1 MTRVLGSYGMGA
13 DSTAVV
19 LRWIDRP
26 ELAPCPLAGLTLVT
40 AMTGDEWPVT
50 GYLVTEHIVPR
61 LAEHGIRYV
70 QLARAGPRQSDG
82 VVVLDDSRAPEV
94 VHLGGA
100 YTLSQEMLAA
110 GTVPQYGGCR
120 RCSLKAKG
128 WVIDTWASA
137 DLGGEPYLHV
147 MGYEAGEAGR
157 IVKDRRYDTAQRTGV
172 YPLQEWG
179 WTRADCES
187 YIHDVTGVWWPKSAC
202 TYCLAGETEIV
213 TRQGVRPIRD
223 LAGGTHELL
232 VPRVGTH
239 GGLAHRG
246 SFRPVQ
252 VRLFGQQQ
260 LYRVQL
266 RRSRSTKTVLA
277 TAEHRW
283 ILAPVPGTQ
292 WTLPSD
298 LERTTSSLRPG
309 DRLKPLQAAVP
320 TRAKLAAF
328 AVAQGFVYGDGSRL
342 AARNAPAA
350 LCVYD
355 NGKDEA
361 LLPYFLTCEPQR
373 TGRGWEVYGLPR
385 TWKDLPGLAESRTFL
400 LSWLAGYFA
409 ADGTVSRAGVA
420 TLYSADR
427 SAIEFARD
435 VAAVCGIGY
444 TPIRSRL
451 RLGNGHEPTPLHQI
465 NLTVHD
471 LPEWFFLIA
480 EHAARAKRLRQY
492 PPNRQPWRVVSV
504 EDTGRVEEVFCATV
518 PGAGAFGLAEDLM
531 TGNCPFALATGG
543 GRDRVLAAFAA
554 EPTAGVRA
562 LVMERVSVSLNPKQS
577 LGKGWQLHDLLA
589 GTGQHQAVL
598 AGFERDLDRLPWHI
612 FDVRRAFRALEG
624 DASKAANLVRSVTT
638 LAVTT
643 RDRAGDEL
651 AAAAAAGGLTVTVQG
666 GVTRAWARHRGA
678 TYPTAERCLVACPVT
693 PDGPFDKVGPKFAEA
708 WTAALDAD
716 DGTLPIVWAA

>member
-202 TYCLAGETEIV
+202 TYC
-213 TRQGVRPIRD
+213 
-223 LAGGTHELL
+223 
-232 VPRVGTH
+232 
-239 GGLAHRG
+239 
-246 SFRPVQ
+246 
-252 VRLFGQQQ
+252 
-260 LYRVQL
+260 
-266 RRSRSTKTVLA
+266 
-277 TAEHRW
+277 
-283 ILAPVPGTQ
+283 
-292 WTLPSD
+292 
-298 LERTTSSLRPG
+298 
-309 DRLKPLQAAVP
+309 
-320 TRAKLAAF
+320 
-328 AVAQGFVYGDGSRL
+328 
-342 AARNAPAA
+342 
-350 LCVYD
+350 
-355 NGKDEA
+355 
-361 LLPYFLTCEPQR
+361 
-373 TGRGWEVYGLPR
+373 
-385 TWKDLPGLAESRTFL
+385 
-400 LSWLAGYFA
+400 
-409 ADGTVSRAGVA
+409 
-420 TLYSADR
+420 
-427 SAIEFARD
+427 
-435 VAAVCGIGY
+435 
-444 TPIRSRL
+444 
-451 RLGNGHEPTPLHQI
+451 
-465 NLTVHD
+465 
-471 LPEWFFLIA
+471 
-480 EHAARAKRLRQY
+480 
-492 PPNRQPWRVVSV
+492 
-504 EDTGRVEEVFCATV
+504 
-518 PGAGAFGLAEDLM
+518 
-531 TGNCPFALATGG
+531 PFALATGG